1 MQAFSG
7 VGEVGDCSQASGQ
20 NWEDRVPWLT
30 GIDAAPQGWDGAG
43 GGFVQGM
50 L

>member
-20 NWEDRVPWLT
+20 NWEDRVPCLT
-30 GIDAAPQGWDGAG
+30 GIDVPQGGMEQVEG
-43 GGFVQGM
+43 LSRGM